1 MGLKMPEAYS
11 EKLKR
16 DVTIEEATKNNIKDE
31 LYCSNEKC
39 RIPLTFV
46 GNSTRKNRP
55 VSAYFRRRGKV
66 EHIEKC
72 GYNTL
77 GQLNIA
83 ARDSDDALVSLND
96 KKYSLRLNLIS
107 KAIKNSDSSKK
118 KESTDVDVDNTKQPT
133 KNYISSGKISAYLST
148 MKKIMQIKSKVEDES
163 ELKKLIEIQFN
174 SENIRWSDFYFE
186 FDDYEKCFS
195 KLMKNKINYPLC
207 IEGEIKNFEKANEN
221 FSYHSIK
228 LKLKFLG
235 ENEDG
240 KNKYASVSIL
250 LSDENIYENLK
261 KEFESGKKHVAF
273 CSNMRAKRV
282 ITSSEFLN
290 ITGVVYNTKQIYMY

>member
-1 MGLKMPEAYS
+1 MGLKMPTAYS
-11 EKLKR
+11 KR
-16 DVTIEEATKNNIKDE
+16 LGRDITIEEATKNKIKNE
-31 LYCSNEKC
+31 LYCSNKNC

-46 GNSTRKNRP
+46 DTFKRKNSL
-55 VSAYFRRRGKV
+55 VSAYFRRQGKV
-66 EHIEKC
+66 EHFEEC
-72 GYNTL
+72 DFNTL
-77 GQLNIA
+77 GQVDIA
-83 ARDSDDALVSLND
+83 ARNSDGALASIND
-96 KKYSLRLNLIS
+96 KKYNLRLNLIS
-107 KAIKNSDSSKK
+107 NAIKGSDSSKK
-118 KESTDVDVDNTKQPT
+118 KESTVTDVENEKQPN
-133 KNYISSGKISAYLST
+133 KNFISSGKISAYLST
-148 MKKIMQIKSKVEDES
+148 MKKIMQIKAKIEDES
-163 ELKKLIEIQFN
+163 ELRNLIEIQFN
-174 SENIRWSDFYFE
+174 GENIRWSDFYFE
-186 FDDYEKCFS
+186 FNDYEKCFS
-195 KLMKNKINYPLC
+195 KLMKDKINYPLC

-228 LKLKFLG
+228 LKFKFLG